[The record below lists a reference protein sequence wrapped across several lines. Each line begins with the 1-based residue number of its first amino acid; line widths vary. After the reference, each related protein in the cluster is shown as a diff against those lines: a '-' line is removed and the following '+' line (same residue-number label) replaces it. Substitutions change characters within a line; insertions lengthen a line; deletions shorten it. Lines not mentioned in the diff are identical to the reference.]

1 VTTLAGLAGCAFDFG
16 FDGTRYR
23 CGAGGAC
30 PPGQACVGG
39 FCEAASDAPAVDA
52 PLDDAG
58 PTDAPVDGPVD
69 GMVTSTACGT
79 LDLLRDDFGT
89 AGDGPFF
96 NPFNAAN
103 VTLVETGGR
112 LVIDLAPGADGYGGY
127 ESFYLY
133 DFHGGAFVTE
143 VVEHAADNT
152 ILEVRNHLGNK
163 AQLVEQNGTI
173 SASLYSVPS
182 PGVLISRAWN
192 PSEVFWRIREEGGDM
207 IWETSANRQTWN
219 LLHRRALPFDVTH
232 VQGIVA
238 AGGTVST
245 LSRSSFEQVNPDP
258 TTIPYCPAGQLV
270 DDFATAG
277 LYPRWYAY
285 QNAGCTLMETGGN
298 LVMTYQ
304 TGSTSAFCGLNS
316 AHLYDFSGSD
326 GLTIDA
332 STFPSAANFVTYLEA
347 SVPGTGGR
355 TRAEM
360 ALDGSTIHMR
370 IMVNDAL
377 VVGSQ
382 LTIDRVMHRWWRLRG
397 AGSTVIW
404 ETAPDGSTWAE
415 RFRGT
420 APFPLAPLDL
430 GLGAGRYGTLS
441 SPVTIT
447 LPGINAS

>member
-1 VTTLAGLAGCAFDFG
+1 MALSAGLAGCAFDFG

-30 PPGQACVGG
+30 PPGQSCVGG
-39 FCEAASDAPAVDA
+39 FCEAGGTDPAP
-52 PLDDAG
+52 DDAAPDDG
-58 PTDAPVDGPVD
+58 GSTDAPVDG
-69 GMVTSTACGT
+69 MITSTACGT
-79 LDLLRDDFGT
+79 LDLLRDDFAT

-96 NPFNAAN
+96 EPFNAAN
-103 VTLVETGGR
+103 VTLAETGGR

-133 DFHGGAFVTE
+133 DLHGGALVTE

-182 PGVLISRAWN
+182 PGVLMSRAWN

-207 IWETSANRQTWN
+207 IWETSADRQTWN

-258 TTIPYCPAGQLV
+258 TTIPYCPADQLV
-270 DDFATAG
+270 EDFATAG
-277 LYPRWYAY
+277 LYPGWYAY
-285 QNAGCTLMETGGN
+285 QNPGCTTTETGGN
-298 LVMTYQ
+298 LVLAYQ
-304 TGSTSAFCGLNS
+304 TGSSSAFCGVNAS
-316 AHLYDFSGSD
+316 HLHDLSRGD
-326 GLTIDA
+326 GVTIDA
-332 STFPSAANFVTYLEA
+332 NTFPSTANFVAYLEA
-347 SVPGTGGR
+347 SLPGTSGR

-360 ALDGSTIHMR
+360 TLDGSTIDMR

-382 LTIDRVMHRWWRLRG
+382 LTIDRVMHRWWRMRG
-397 AGSTVIW
+397 AGATVIW
-404 ETAPDGSTWAE
+404 ETAPDGSTWTE

-420 APFPLAPLDL
+420 APFPLAPLDV

-447 LPGINAS
+447 LPGVNAS